1 MPQQREQEEEKR
13 EGERQTETE
22 TERKKENEH
31 QMQRDDTVI
40 VYMSKW
46 VRYQKWEQEKTK
58 SKNVEGVCSYV
69 YVSEEGSL
77 WLEQ

>member
-1 MPQQREQEEEKR
+1 
-13 EGERQTETE
+13 
-22 TERKKENEH
+22 
-31 QMQRDDTVI
+31 MQRDDTVI